1 MANQYDEYDDD
12 EFDSEGPAN
21 LRKALKKEQ
30 KQRKEL
36 EEQLSSLK
44 SNLRDR
50 SVKDVLET
58 KGVNPKIAAF
68 IPRDMESPEQI
79 ANWLTEYQDVFGF
92 RVGEQSNDQPL
103 SEEAI
108 ASQRID
114 NAISNSASPG
124 RDEDIMSK
132 VKSAASREEL
142 DAYIFGNNFSTGR

>member
-44 SNLRDR
+44 SSLRDR

-68 IPRDMESPEQI
+68 IPRDLESPEQI
-79 ANWLTEYQDVFGF
+79 ATWLTEYQDVFGF
-92 RVGEQSNDQPL
+92 QVNEQSSDQPL
-103 SEEAI
+103 SEEQI

-114 NAISNSASPG
+114 NAVSNAASPS
-124 RDEDIMSK
+124 RDDDAMAR
-132 VKSAASREEL
+132 VLAASSKEEL
-142 DAYIFGNNFSTGR
+142 DQLIFGSKMGR